1 MVTMLPFQAINEA
14 ARHGA
19 MRIKYHFFFYP
30 LLVGGMNDNENS
42 IKYKMK
48 WFIWATLRSFITT
61 SEV

>member
-19 MRIKYHFFFYP
+19 IRINHIFFNP